1 MPWLVYNSMVKTTT
15 TKPFLRDATE
25 CSTNAEFLFDLVVFD
40 IFQNRVVSRV
50 VSCSKELVDCCAG
63 SVLRFADT
71 WEWIVV
77 VLDITLEL
85 CDATRQRKNAR
96 E

>member
-1 MPWLVYNSMVKTTT
+1 MSC
-15 TKPFLRDATE
+15 A
-25 CSTNAEFLFDLVVFD
+25 
-40 IFQNRVVSRV
+40 SRV
-50 VSCSKELVDCCAG
+50 KEALPSRLETPQNGVRMQSFFSIDLFLTFFEIEWFLVLSGVAKNWLIVVLGLC
-63 SVLRFADT
+63 LRFADT